1 MEICACVCVYTSV
14 HMLMCVYM
22 QVHMNICA
30 HVWKSEDSHRQ
41 GSPGAIYLV
50 T

>member
-1 MEICACVCVYTSV
+1 MCVHVHEV

-41 GSPGAIYLV
+41 GSPGAIYLF